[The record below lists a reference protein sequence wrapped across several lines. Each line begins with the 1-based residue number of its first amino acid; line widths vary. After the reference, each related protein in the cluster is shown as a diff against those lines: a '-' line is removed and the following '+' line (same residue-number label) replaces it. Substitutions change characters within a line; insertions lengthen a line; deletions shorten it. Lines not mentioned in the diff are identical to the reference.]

1 MVTWKDSQ
9 FRKNYKT
16 IVASVLLAFL
26 LWFMVKMN
34 KVYEYSLDIPI
45 QYINIDAD
53 KIFKYPLKQN
63 VRVAFVGKGLD
74 LLRLPFYHL
83 EYQIDLSG
91 FPLHTEL
98 DLAAHPEY
106 VKFPGELQVTVKSV
120 IRPRMLTIELDRRV
134 NRKLPVKVVYRIQT
148 PPGYLLAGVVP
159 EPDSVLVVGPASF
172 FKHAKEMVTVKKK
185 FPPRKRPFVEKF
197 AIQKPEKYY
206 TEIHPDWVQV
216 RFDIQRL
223 AERLISD
230 VPVEV
235 VNVPPNM
242 RVIPLPS
249 TAAIYVK
256 GGEKLLAEL
265 TPNDFKIRIDFRRD
279 WHPGTKT
286 VKADIITR
294 ADILYVESRPPRFEL
309 IVQKVN
315 GKER

>member
-1 MVTWKDSQ
+1 MGNWKNSQ
-9 FRKNYKT
+9 FHKNYKT
-16 IVASVLLAFL
+16 IIASVLLAFL

-45 QYINIDAD
+45 HYINIDSD
-53 KIFKYPLKQN
+53 KIFKYPQFQQ
-63 VRVAFVGKGLD
+63 VRVGFVGKGLD

-91 FPLHTEL
+91 FPMHTEL

-106 VKFPGELQVTVKSV
+106 VKFPGELQVSVKSV
-120 IRPRMLTIELDRRV
+120 IRPRMLTIELDQKV
-134 NRKLPVKVVYRIQT
+134 ERKLPVKVVYRIQT
-148 PPGYLLAGVVP
+148 PPGYLLAGVQP
-159 EPDSVLVVGPASF
+159 DPDSVLVIGPAAYF
-172 FKHAKEMVTVKKK
+172 REAREMFTVKKE
-185 FPPRKRPFVEKF
+185 FPPRERPFTVEF
-197 AIQKPEKYY
+197 PIQKPEKFY
-206 TEIHPDWVQV
+206 TEIHPEKVRV

-235 VNVPPNM
+235 VNVPRNM

-265 TPNDFKIRIDFRRD
+265 TPDDFKIRIDFRRD
-279 WHPGTKT
+279 WHPGTRT
-286 VKADIITR
+286 VKADIITQ
-294 ADILYVESRPPRFEL
+294 ADILYVESRPSRFEL

-315 GKER
+315 GKK